1 MQCMRLFHL
10 FAVCCCLEAQCKA
23 EALEQI
29 LNAVHAFVPPVCC
42 VLRSGSTV

>member
-1 MQCMRLFHL
+1 MRLFHL
-10 FAVCCCLEAQCKA
+10 FAECCCLEARREV

-42 VLRSGSTV
+42 VLLSGSTV